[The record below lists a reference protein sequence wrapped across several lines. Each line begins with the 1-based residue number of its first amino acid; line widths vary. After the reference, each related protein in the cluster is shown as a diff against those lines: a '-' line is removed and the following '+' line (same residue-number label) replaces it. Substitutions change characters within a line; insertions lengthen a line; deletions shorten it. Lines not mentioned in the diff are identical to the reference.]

1 MLSGGMMR
9 KKLHL
14 ILSSLSDI
22 MNLPISEKELKY
34 ILERVKENRKL
45 YNKLWSFW
53 IEYTH
58 QNSK

>member
-1 MLSGGMMR
+1 MMR